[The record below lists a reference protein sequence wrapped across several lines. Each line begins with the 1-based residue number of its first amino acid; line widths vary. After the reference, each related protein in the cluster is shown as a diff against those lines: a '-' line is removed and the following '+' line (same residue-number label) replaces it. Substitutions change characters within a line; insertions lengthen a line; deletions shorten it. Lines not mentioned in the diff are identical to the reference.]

1 MMIKLYR
8 NPKPYFNYQ
17 GPYLH
22 WAGSVVSFFCPKLH
36 SLKSKAPARP
46 KTLVLGLGFR
56 V

>member
-22 WAGSVVSFFCPKLH
+22 FH

-56 V
+56 M